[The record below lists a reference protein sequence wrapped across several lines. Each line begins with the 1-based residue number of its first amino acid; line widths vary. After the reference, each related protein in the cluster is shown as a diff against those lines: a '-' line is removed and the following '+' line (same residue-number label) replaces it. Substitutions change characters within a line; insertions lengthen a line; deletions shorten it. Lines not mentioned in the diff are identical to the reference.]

1 MSNIKYQPRLALRVG
16 GENNIPVR
24 LHYAAAFSME
34 GDAPVHAHTHPYT
47 EFCYLAAG
55 ELELNVEGKA
65 YPVSEGEMIVINAG
79 VLHNAA
85 LAEGKKADLIVIGVE
100 GLSLTPTGSE
110 KWVNSCLFL
119 CREFRRE
126 ILFCMQQILAELEK
140 QRSEYQKVCG
150 CMLQSFL
157 IYLNRE
163 GQEEFSFSSP
173 KRTARECLAIKQYI
187 DEHYRNT
194 ITLDHLAQISSLNK
208 YYLAHAFREYIGLSP
223 INYLNSR
230 RVEEAMKLL
239 EETNHSIA
247 HVAKMIGFS
256 SQSYFAQ
263 VFQKA
268 AGMSPGEF
276 RKRSRRKE
284 KERDS

>member
-1 MSNIKYQPRLALRVG
+1 MKNG
-16 GENNIPVR
+16 
-24 LHYAAAFSME
+24 
-34 GDAPVHAHTHPYT
+34 
-47 EFCYLAAG
+47 
-55 ELELNVEGKA
+55 
-65 YPVSEGEMIVINAG
+65 
-79 VLHNAA
+79 
-85 LAEGKKADLIVIGVE
+85 
-100 GLSLTPTGSE
+100 
-110 KWVNSCLFL
+110 VNSCLFQ

-230 RVEEAMKLL
+230 RVEGSH
-239 EETNHSIA
+239 ETPGGNESLHCPRSKNDRLFFTIL
-247 HVAKMIGFS
+247 FC
-256 SQSYFAQ
+256 
-263 VFQKA
+263 
-268 AGMSPGEF
+268 AGIPKSC
-276 RKRSRRKE
+276 RNVSR
-284 KERDS
+284 

>member
-110 KWVNSCLFL
+110 KWVNSCLFQ

-140 QRSEYQKVCG
+140 TALGISEGLRLHAAVV
-150 CMLQSFL
+150 SD
-157 IYLNRE
+157 IPEPE

-223 INYLNSR
+223 INYFNSR